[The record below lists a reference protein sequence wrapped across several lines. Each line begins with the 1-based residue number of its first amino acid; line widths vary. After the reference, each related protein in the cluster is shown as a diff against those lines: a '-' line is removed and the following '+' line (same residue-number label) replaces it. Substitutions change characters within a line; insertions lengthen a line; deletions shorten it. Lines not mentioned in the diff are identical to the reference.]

1 MRSPCIAIGSVVL
14 GLMGSNACG
23 ESLKVETPRGAVV
36 DVILDTPEGKGPF
49 PAVVL
54 GPGGDYPMAQPAVA
68 QTARQLVE
76 RGVAVFRF
84 NWAYYTRDPQ
94 AGRPSKD
101 FVLEVEDMTAVLN
114 RARSDPRVAG
124 DKLFIGGKSLG
135 SLVAWN
141 VFQSNKDLKAAVLLT
156 PICSRVAEGSSAPV
170 PTGDARYPGVASET
184 RPLAFILGN
193 QDHLCAAPLL
203 YRFAAGTGSTSRVA
217 VIAGDHSFEIP
228 GLTGSAAAEAALRNT
243 RLAGMLAADFIAGAA
258 RR

>member
-14 GLMGSNACG
+14 GRMVSNACS

-36 DVILDTPEGKGPF
+36 DVIVDTPEGKGPF
-49 PAVVL
+49 PAIVL

-68 QTARQLVE
+68 QPARQLVE
-76 RGVAVFRF
+76 HGIAVFRF
-84 NWAYYTRDPQ
+84 NWAYYTNDPK

-101 FVLEVEDMTAVLN
+101 FMLEVEDMTAVLN
-114 RARSDPRVAG
+114 RARSDPRVSA
-124 DKLFIGGKSLG
+124 DKLFIGVKSLG

-156 PICSRVAEGSSAPV
+156 PVCSRIAEGSSVPV
-170 PTGDARYPGVASET
+170 PTGDVRYPGVAVET
-184 RPLAFILGN
+184 RPLAFILGD

-228 GLTGSAAAEAALRNT
+228 GLTGSAAAEATLRNT
-243 RLAGMLAADFIAGAA
+243 RLAGMIAADFIAGAA